1 MQSRKAGIR
10 LSGTSNELFG
20 PTRLYLGAMP
30 RPAIVCALL
39 LVSACSGGK
48 PEAERSFD
56 PLAGA
61 HTQPPDTSHY
71 QDPLFYIEGQLC
83 QHLRKIHQDRRGD
96 LWFGT
101 NVYGLM
107 RYHNDSL
114 VYVEEVDGQRIG
126 RITGILEDEAGNVWF
141 ASYGGL
147 LKWDGHTFTRHTREG
162 EVLELWCLAMDRE
175 GTIWV
180 GATDGAYSFNGSTF
194 TPFPI
199 PQAAVPDTTSVF
211 GQDRITAVRVARNG
225 DLWFGTDGFGL
236 CRYDGEGFTHYTT
249 AEGLCDNVV
258 NEIMEDAA
266 GDLWIGTYYGGVS
279 RFDGSTFVNYT
290 QQGRVQGVEVGALYQ
305 APDGAIWFAA
315 ENHGVYR
322 FANDVFTHFG
332 PEHGLNTNGVL
343 SIHTDREGREWFGGW
358 GGLFRKL
365 GPRFLSVTREGPW
378 AP

>member
-1 MQSRKAGIR
+1 
-10 LSGTSNELFG
+10 
-20 PTRLYLGAMP
+20 MP

-56 PLAGA
+56 PLAQA
-61 HTQPPDTSHY
+61 HPQPPDTTPY

-83 QHLRKIHQDRRGD
+83 QHLRRIHQDRRGD

-180 GATDGAYSFNGSTF
+180 GATDGAYRFHPSAAYGNAFE
-194 TPFPI
+194 PFPI
-199 PQAAVPDTTSVF
+199 PKVAVPDTTSVY

-258 NEIMEDAA
+258 NELMEDAA

-365 GPRFLSVTREGPW
+365 GPRFMTVTREGPW